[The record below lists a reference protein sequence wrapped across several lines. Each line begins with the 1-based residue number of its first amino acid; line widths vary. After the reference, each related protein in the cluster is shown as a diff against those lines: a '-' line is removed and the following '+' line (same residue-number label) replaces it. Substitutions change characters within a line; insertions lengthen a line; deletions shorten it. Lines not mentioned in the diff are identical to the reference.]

1 MTTNSNQFPAE
12 LRSLLALKPKLGTE
26 LMDVGRETRVKK
38 WLNTCVSTSC
48 SDIQSDIAIN
58 LYHSIR
64 R

>member
-38 WLNTCVSTSC
+38 WLNTC
-48 SDIQSDIAIN
+48 QHK
-58 LYHSIR
+58 LF
-64 R
+64 